1 MRRMFAVLVI
11 GVAVLCASVDGG
23 AQAPTVAER
32 AEFYQR
38 VAALN
43 SNAALERAKAVSP
56 ADRKAARDALAS
68 LDKVLGLIEVAKT
81 SSALSAEKIAWVD
94 QMIADRKAAR
104 AAKDYK
110 RGDAIRDELLSQGI
124 VLEDS
129 PQGTR
134 WKVI

>member
-1 MRRMFAVLVI
+1 
-11 GVAVLCASVDGG
+11 
-23 AQAPTVAER
+23 
-32 AEFYQR
+32 
-38 VAALN
+38 
-43 SNAALERAKAVSP
+43 
-56 ADRKAARDALAS
+56 
-68 LDKVLGLIEVAKT
+68 
-81 SSALSAEKIAWVD
+81 
-94 QMIADRKAAR
+94 MIADRKAAR